1 MATLKIYNDIQRE
14 ADKAM
19 ARMMGDVEG
28 VSFHDIDEFCSTL
41 KPEDTDIDLRLH
53 CAGGSVVEGWAI
65 YDRLRATGKTIT
77 ATIEGDCASMA
88 TVILM
93 AAPKERRRAYE
104 NAHICIHNPWLC
116 PWALGAALTADDL
129 QKVANDLRSEQARM
143 VDLYVERTG
152 ADRETIQ
159 SLMDEDK
166 YIDAPRALELGLIG
180 EIAAPLSAK
189 KIEVTPKTNCMNE
202 NEVQVKAS
210 VLDKVLAKL
219 GLKSLDEFKD
229 EETQPEVMAMELN
242 TADGVVLTIQ
252 REDGE
257 PQVGDAATPDGEF
270 MMPDGVVIIVENG
283 VITEIRPKEDAPVV
297 EADGDKKGETDD
309 TVELDDRDEEEQRLR
324 DRIAE
329 LEKENEELRQR
340 LAEAEA
346 NAKTTDDLRILNA
359 VKMGGGEKALAL
371 IKSSYKPKTRQ
382 PDGKQVEGRATE
394 ITAEAIIE
402 ASNNGKKK

>member
-14 ADKAM
+14 ADKTVS
-19 ARMMGDVEG
+19 RMFGEAEG
-28 VSFHDIDEFCSTL
+28 VCFKDIDEFCNGI
-41 KPEDTDIDLRLH
+41 EDTDNDIDLRLH

-116 PWALGAALTADDL
+116 PWALGDALTADDL
-129 QKVANDLRSEQARM
+129 QKVANDLRSEQSRM

-159 SLMDEDK
+159 SLMNEDK
-166 YIDAPRALELGLIG
+166 YIDTQTALKLGLIG

-189 KIEVTPKTNCMNE
+189 KIVKPQIKPSEMKE
-202 NEVQVKAS
+202 EKQVQVKAS
-210 VLDKVLAKL
+210 VLDKILAKL
-219 GLKSLDEFKD
+219 GLKSLEDFKD
-229 EETQPEVMAMELN
+229 EAEVVAMELN
-242 TADGVVLTIQ
+242 TADGVVLNVE

-257 PQVGDAATPDGEF
+257 PQVGDKATPDGEF
-270 MMPDGVVIIVENG
+270 MMPDGVVIVVENG

-297 EADGDKKGETDD
+297 EVTDEEKGEADET
-309 TVELDDRDEEEQRLR
+309 TELDERDEEEQRLR

-329 LEKENEELRQR
+329 LEKENEELKQR

-346 NAKTTDDLRILNA
+346 NAKTTEDLRILNA

-371 IKSSYKPKTRQ
+371 IKSSYKPKERQ
-382 PDGKQVEGRATE
+382 PDGKNAESRANKMS
-394 ITAEAIIE
+394 ADDIIA
-402 ASNNGKKK
+402 ASNRGKKK